1 MKRVLLTGMSGTGK
15 SSVLAELRARGFKTV
30 DTDDGGWTEQV
41 EVAANAGSAPA
52 MEWLWREDLMA
63 RLLST
68 EDADVLFVS
77 GAARNQTKFYP
88 RFDHIVLLTAPVPVM
103 IERLTRRTNNR
114 MEGIPPSWPKSSA
127 SSRPS
132 SPRCGEPRISRSTP
146 ASRSTRSSRRS
157 STACSDRRPNGTG
170 RSRAGTYARHRQA
183 LARTSLRCA
192 RSIFGRRT
200 STAG

>member
-103 IERLTRRTNNR
+103 IERLTRRTNNPYGKDPAELAEVLGFKQTVEPALR
-114 MEGIPPSWPKSSA
+114 RAADLEIDTSIPLDEVVAKILD
-127 SSRPS
+127 RVL
-132 SPRCGEPRISRSTP
+132 RSTP
-146 ASRSTRSSRRS
+146 
-157 STACSDRRPNGTG
+157 
-170 RSRAGTYARHRQA
+170 
-183 LARTSLRCA
+183 
-192 RSIFGRRT
+192 
-200 STAG
+200 